1 MSTTIATPLLAAAAG
16 AASWTALEY
25 GLHRFAMHELRGRGL
40 ASKQH
45 LKHHADVTYF
55 TPTRL
60 KALSAGVTTAAV
72 LPAAW
77 AVAGPRTAVAFTAGL
92 IGMYAE
98 YEVAHRRLHTH
109 PPRHRYGRWMRKSH
123 FHHHFGG
130 PMRNFGVTANLWDR
144 ALSTYDEP
152 GVITV
157 PRRHAPVWLLDE
169 HGDVRPEFAA
179 DYVVKGPHADG
190 TGRTEPERARDRE
203 DAFANRVPVIDLREI
218 DLREVERA
226 SAANGAGGRW
236 VETGA

>member
-1 MSTTIATPLLAAAAG
+1 MMSTTTTITSSVLAVAAG
-16 AASWTALEY
+16 AASWTAVEY

-55 TPTRL
+55 TPTHL
-60 KALSAGVTTAAV
+60 KVVSAGVTTAVV

-92 IGMYAE
+92 VGMYAE
-98 YEVAHRRLHTH
+98 YEVTHRRLHTH
-109 PPRHRYGRWMRKSH
+109 APRNRYGRWMRKSH

-130 PMRNFGVTANLWDR
+130 PMRNFGVTTNLFDR
-144 ALSTYDEP
+144 LLSSYDEP

-169 HGDVRPEFAA
+169 HGDVTPEHAS
-179 DYVVKGPHADG
+179 DYVVKGPRSTDDG
-190 TGRTEPERARDRE
+190 RAEAERARDQA
-203 DAFANRVPVIDLREI
+203 DAFANRVPVIDAI
-218 DLREVERA
+218 DA
-226 SAANGAGGRW
+226 TATTPAGVLAGVRGR
-236 VETGA
+236 